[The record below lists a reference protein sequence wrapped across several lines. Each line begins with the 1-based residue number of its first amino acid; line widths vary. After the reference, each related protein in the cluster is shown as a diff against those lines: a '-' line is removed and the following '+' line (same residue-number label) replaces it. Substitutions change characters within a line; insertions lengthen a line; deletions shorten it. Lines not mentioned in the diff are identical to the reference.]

1 MDGSDWFRDW
11 EEPLIG
17 SKAQQTEYTKCNVAI
32 YVHVNVYLSSSL
44 THEELFNFVTLLL
57 LFQTAILVCFQEN
70 IGTNALVIWVDYEV
84 SKQPT
89 AHDCGSQLFCVCFM
103 SFYSL
108 ISSLTVPLRVLK
120 WVSSNRLGFT
130 KVLRKARICRWTI
143 SDIKKHT
150 LSERCWPSLKRWPEP
165 SQSSSVSTLWWR
177 NAA

>member
-1 MDGSDWFRDW
+1 M
-11 EEPLIG
+11 
-17 SKAQQTEYTKCNVAI
+17 AI

-57 LFQTAILVCFQEN
+57 LFQTVILVCFQEN

-89 AHDCGSQLFCVCFM
+89 AHDCGPQLFCVCFM

-108 ISSLTVPLRVLK
+108 ISSTFILTHCSSQSPQVGQLK
-120 WVSSNRLGFT
+120 QIGVY

-165 SQSSSVSTLWWR
+165 RSLRPHFDGVMLHR
-177 NAA
+177 